1 MHRALVS
8 VLVATVVLL
17 AAAAARVGAQEA
29 TVLITSALQ
38 LGTPNTEE
46 DLGALCTATNVT
58 FEARRIQLQIFDG
71 QGIRTAPPAA
81 TPTPRPGSTPSP
93 TPTAIGAFQSA
104 ILGDAGYTSPGSS
117 AAGLRYCVVI
127 VDGTADDVRATM
139 CLTDLASGR
148 CVVSSEAR

>member
-8 VLVATVVLL
+8 VLATTAVAL
-17 AAAAARVGAQEA
+17 AAGALSARAQDA
-29 TVLITSALQ
+29 TVLITAALQ
-38 LGTPNTEE
+38 LGTPNTDE

-71 QGIRTAPPAA
+71 QGIRTAPAA
-81 TPTPRPGSTPSP
+81 TPTPRPGETPSP

>member
-1 MHRALVS
+1 MHRALVY
-8 VLVATVVLL
+8 VLVVAAVAL
-17 AAAAARVGAQEA
+17 AGGTLSARAQDA

-71 QGIRTAPPAA
+71 QGIRTAPAA

-93 TPTAIGAFQSA
+93 TPTPIGAFQSA